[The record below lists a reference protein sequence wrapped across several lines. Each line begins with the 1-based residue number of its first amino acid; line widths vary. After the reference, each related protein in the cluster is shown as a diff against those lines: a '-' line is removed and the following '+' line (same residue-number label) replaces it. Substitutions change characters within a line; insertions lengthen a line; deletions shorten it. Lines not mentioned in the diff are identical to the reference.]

1 MLLVRPERAQLEGLQ
16 DTKEHR
22 YRCLVRQMCRW
33 HVERGQ
39 AWVNAWL
46 EDLGKKRPV
55 SRLRRDYLDQVGKGN
70 QGAWGDWL

>member
-22 YRCLVRQMCRW
+22 YRCLVRQICRW
-33 HVERGQ
+33 HVERG
-39 AWVNAWL
+39 APWVNAWL

-55 SRLRRDYLDQVGKGN
+55 SRLRRDYLDQVGNGN
-70 QGAWGDWL
+70 QGSWGDWR